1 MLEVWRLSD
10 YNQPSRLITLQKRS
24 ACSVVFLLYQ
34 RKTQSKEARRNG
46 REDLPQDPISH
57 LQISIVCVKVPA
69 REPALLLGWLLNRGA
84 NFSKT

>member
-10 YNQPSRLITLQKRS
+10 YNQPSRLITLQKCA

-34 RKTQSKEARRNG
+34 CKTQSKEARQNG

-57 LQISIVCVKVPA
+57 LQIAIVRVVVPA
-69 REPALLLGWLLNRGA
+69 REPALLLGWVLNRGA
-84 NFSKT
+84 NFGKS